1 VTDALTALRLE
12 GDAFA
17 RAIDAATAQQL
28 SRTSNCPPWTLAEL
42 VVHTAGSIHID
53 AMPESDPGLDLHDA
67 ADYYRRPERDTPEY
81 RDRNVRQTQAA
92 AARILATTSVAECFT
107 GALQRATDTAASIGM
122 DRVVQIRAVGPML
135 FGEWLRTRVI
145 SVAAHALDVA
155 ITMRRSA
162 WTTAA
167 AQQLIRPV
175 LLDLL
180 GDTPPSELGWNDQRF
195 LATATGRSELTEA
208 EQRSL
213 GRLAES
219 SPCCPDCGL

>member
-1 VTDALTALRLE
+1 MTDALAALRLE

-17 RAIDAATAQQL
+17 TAIDAATAQQL

-42 VVHTAGSIHID
+42 VVHTAGSIHIGD
-53 AMPESDPGLDLHDA
+53 MTESDPGEDLHGA

-81 RDRNVRQTQAA
+81 RDRNVRQTQAV

-107 GALQRATDTAASIGM
+107 DALRRATSTAASIGM
-122 DRVVQIRAVGPML
+122 DRVVQIPAVGPML

-145 SVAAHALDVA
+145 SVAAHGLDVA

-180 GDTPPSELGWNDQRF
+180 GDTPPSELEWDDQRF
-195 LATATGRSELTEA
+195 LATATGRSQLTEA

-213 GRLAES
+213 GRLAEKFPLLS
-219 SPCCPDCGL
+219 